1 MQRQHQPLVGA
12 RHRRTR
18 LILTDRVGKRVLVG
32 HVLILSTPRR
42 ALGIRVLSHPG
53 VSMVAIEEQVSVRPR
68 QWYCPGSRRDLLKSH
83 SARSSAVTVVSCSK
97 PCRGSG
103 SAARRHSLMRPQ
115 QRAARASRPQ
125 HHPAQQPPTSQ
136 RQPARALAV
145 LIDADN
151 APVTQLGPVLA
162 EAAKYGIVTMRRI
175 YGDWT
180 SPQISIAGSLPTAGS
195 RRQPP
200 ERT

>member
-1 MQRQHQPLVGA
+1 MPLE
-12 RHRRTR
+12 H
-18 LILTDRVGKRVLVG
+18 L
-32 HVLILSTPRR
+32 
-42 ALGIRVLSHPG
+42 
-53 VSMVAIEEQVSVRPR
+53 
-68 QWYCPGSRRDLLKSH
+68 
-83 SARSSAVTVVSCSK
+83 ARS
-97 PCRGSG
+97 
-103 SAARRHSLMRPQ
+103 
-115 QRAARASRPQ
+115 
-125 HHPAQQPPTSQ
+125 TSQ

-151 APVTQLGPVLA
+151 APATQLGPVLA

-180 SPQISIAGSLPTAGS
+180 SPQISVAGSLPTAGS